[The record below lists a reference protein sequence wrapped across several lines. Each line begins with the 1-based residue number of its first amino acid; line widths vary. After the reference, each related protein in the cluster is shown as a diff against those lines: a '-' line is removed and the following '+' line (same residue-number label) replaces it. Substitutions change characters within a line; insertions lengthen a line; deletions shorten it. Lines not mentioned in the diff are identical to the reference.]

1 MLSFLYDISILN
13 FIEEFKR
20 TRNETQLISIKHTL
34 FTLKEDHYNP
44 QVSLACLKIGVGSH
58 TKDNRGFLFSVLHDC
73 LIFRKSRRMF
83 LNHFIPLE

>member
-44 QVSLACLKIGVGSH
+44 QVSLA
-58 TKDNRGFLFSVLHDC
+58 
-73 LIFRKSRRMF
+73 
-83 LNHFIPLE
+83 